1 MGTNINLSNIY
12 LLRQRLR
19 QGFIEYVTSS
29 EAENTEAQKQ
39 PRKGLSHSSEV

>member
-12 LLRQRLR
+12 LLR

-39 PRKGLSHSSEV
+39 PRKGLSQSSEV